1 MIFRRIKQFF
11 RALTAK
17 VTPDDGK
24 YLAAHLNAEEQRLFF
39 AMSTADQYHSLQTA
53 YTIERL
59 VIEDKQGI
67 DREFLIRCALLHD
80 VGRVNG
86 DMGICGKIFTVLV
99 TELFPSFA
107 DKLELKG
114 NRLMFVYR
122 HHAEMSGRKLQKIGL
137 FREAKI
143 VAKHHA
149 PPNSDDP
156 YELKLLRLADEAN

>member
-1 MIFRRIKQFF
+1 MIFKRIKQFF

-39 AMSTADQYHSLQTA
+39 AMSTADQYHSLRTA

-59 VIEDKQGI
+59 VIQDKQGI

-80 VGRVNG
+80 IGRVKG
-86 DMGICGKIFTVLV
+86 DMGIFGKIFTVLV
-99 TELFPSFA
+99 TELAPGFA
-107 DKLELKG
+107 DKLERQG

-122 HHAEMSGRKLQKIGL
+122 HHAEMSGRKLQQIGL
-137 FREAKI
+137 FKEAKI
-143 VAKHHA
+143 VSKHHA
-149 PPNSDDP
+149 PPTSDDP

>member
-1 MIFRRIKQFF
+1 MLRRIRQFF
-11 RALTAK
+11 QALTAK

-24 YLAAHLNAEEQRLFF
+24 YLAAHLNSDEQRLFF
-39 AMSTADQYHSLQTA
+39 AMSIVDQYHSLKTA

-80 VGRVNG
+80 VGRVKG
-86 DMGICGKIFTVLV
+86 DMGIFGKVFVVLV
-99 TELFPSFA
+99 TGLFPKLA
-107 DKLELKG
+107 DKLSLRG
-114 NRLMFVYR
+114 NKMIYIYR
-122 HHAEMSGRKLQKIGL
+122 HHAEIGGRKLQKIGL

-143 VAKHHA
+143 IAKHHA
-149 PPNSDDP
+149 PPKEDDP

>member
-24 YLAAHLNAEEQRLFF
+24 YLAAHLNAEEQKLFF
-39 AMSTADQYHSLQTA
+39 AMSTADQFHSLRTA

-80 VGRVNG
+80 VGRVKG
-86 DMGICGKIFTVLV
+86 DLNIFGKIFTVLV
-99 TELFPSFA
+99 TEIAPTFA
-107 DKLELKG
+107 DKLELQG
-114 NRLMFVYR
+114 NQWIYIYR
-122 HHAEMSGRKLQKIGL
+122 HHAEISGRKLQKIGL

-143 VAKHHA
+143 ISKHHA
-149 PPNSDDP
+149 PPTSEDP
-156 YELKLLRLADEAN
+156 YELKLLRLADGEN